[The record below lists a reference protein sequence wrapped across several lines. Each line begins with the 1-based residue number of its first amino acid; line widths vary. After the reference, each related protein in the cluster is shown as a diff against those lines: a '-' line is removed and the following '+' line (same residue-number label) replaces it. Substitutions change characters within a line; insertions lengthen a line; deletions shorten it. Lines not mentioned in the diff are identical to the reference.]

1 MNTEPPQ
8 GDDLQRMLVSMKQN
22 VLERATPRPKRRRV
36 RPGIALGIVGLL
48 AVGTA
53 TGAVALTLSQQN
65 TDPVAAPTQTQQ
77 AEPSPSATTPSS
89 APITGA
95 PIPKPTPTPTPAP
108 PTPPASD
115 VRLPGDCYLL
125 VPDDDYDRF
134 FGAARHESMIIAP
147 GGDREPDG
155 NDRIQGLR
163 GEHEVLSCTWQNE
176 GVEANLTLAV
186 GHVADFGP
194 GMSEDMVERRGGTCT
209 DRLGGRLCQSAG
221 LSGGGGTLTTTRFER
236 DDIVIAINQTDF
248 PTDGLLDAVV
258 GEIWGD

>member
-1 MNTEPPQ
+1 MNTEPPE

-53 TGAVALTLSQQN
+53 TGAVALTLSQQQEQ
-65 TDPVAAPTQTQQ
+65 PVAAPTQTQQ
-77 AEPSPSATTPSS
+77 PEPAPTATTPSS

-95 PIPKPTPTPTPAP
+95 PTPKPTPTPTSPAP
-108 PTPPASD
+108 PATD

-147 GGDREPDG
+147 GGDREPEG

-186 GHVADFGP
+186 GHVVDFGP
-194 GMSEDMVERRGGTCT
+194 GMSEDMVERRGGTCS
-209 DRLGGRLCQSAG
+209 DRLGGWLCQSAG
-221 LSGGGGTLTTTRFER
+221 PSGGGGTLTTTRFER